1 MKKQRYG
8 NSKSL
13 AIFVGM
19 KQYNYILS
27 LLLAITVMVIS
38 FYPCA
43 DRYVSSVVS
52 TETVAT
58 SVVEQ
63 QHADDATD
71 ACSPFCACVC
81 CAVSVSLTLPN
92 YTVPQVV
99 QLVSTEKTLLPYS
112 FVETVVY
119 SIWQPPKLV

>member
-1 MKKQRYG
+1 MKHYK
-8 NSKSL
+8 
-13 AIFVGM
+13 
-19 KQYNYILS
+19 YIVS
-27 LLLAITVMVIS
+27 LLLAITIAVIS

-43 DRYVSSVVS
+43 DRYVSPVVS

-58 SVVEQ
+58 SVVEK
-63 QHADDATD
+63 QHADHVAD

-81 CAVSVSLTLPN
+81 CAVSVNLTLPN

-99 QLVSTEKTLLPYS
+99 QHVVTEKTLLPYP
-112 FVETVVY
+112 FVEPVVY

>member
-1 MKKQRYG
+1 MK
-8 NSKSL
+8 N
-13 AIFVGM
+13 
-19 KQYNYILS
+19 YNYIVS
-27 LLLAITVMVIS
+27 FLLAITIAVIS

-43 DRYVSSVVS
+43 DRYVAPVVVTDTVS
-52 TETVAT
+52 TVLVET
-58 SVVEQ
+58 
-63 QHADDATD
+63 QHADHVAD

-92 YTVPQVV
+92 YAVPHVV
-99 QLVSTEKTLLPYS
+99 QRQIKEKTILPYP